1 MHRLESEII
10 RLRPLEPSD
19 INILYE
25 WENNLSVWRVSNTLT
40 PFSKHILRE
49 YIKNAHLDIYQTR
62 QLRLMIDLKAG
73 EKKHRSIGTIDLF
86 NFEPFHL
93 HAGVGILISEEKDR
107 KKGYASEAL
116 RLLITYSFDIL
127 QLHQLYCN
135 ILEHND
141 SSFKLF
147 KKHGF
152 EIIGEK
158 KEWIKSGDQ
167 WLSEYMLQLINK

>member
-1 MHRLESEII
+1 MHRLESEIV

-25 WENNLSVWRVSNTLT
+25 WENNLSIWRVSNTLT

-62 QLRLMIDLKAG
+62 QLRLMIDLKTDA
-73 EKKHRSIGTIDLF
+73 KKSRSIGTIDLF

-93 HAGVGILISEEKDR
+93 HAGIGILISEEKDR
-107 KKGYASEAL
+107 NKGYASEAL
-116 RLLITYSFDIL
+116 RLLIIYAFDIL

-135 ILEHND
+135 ILENND

-152 EIIGEK
+152 KIVGEK

-167 WLSEYMLQLINK
+167 WLGEYLLQLINK